1 MNAVP
6 GLTKT
11 ERNSS
16 LLSAETRLGLR
27 MTCELQSSVLDCH
40 ITLLL
45 LSGKSFVELVQ
56 YVFTIPGVKSFL
68 SQRLCQ
74 DPLENFFGCQRQ
86 CGGVHDNPNVQK
98 FTKNTQALRVINL
111 FCQLREI
118 ALVVVCMTKWR
129 T

>member
-11 ERNSS
+11 ERNSR

-27 MTCELQSSVLDCH
+27 MACEFQFGVLDCH

-45 LSGKSFVELVQ
+45 LSGKSFVKLVQ
-56 YVFTIPGVKSFL
+56 YVFKIPGVGSFL

-74 DPLENFFGCQRQ
+74 DPLRISLGAS
-86 CGGVHDNPNVQK
+86 DNVGECTTPMFRNSQK
-98 FTKNTQALRVINL
+98 TLKLYG
-111 FCQLREI
+111 
-118 ALVVVCMTKWR
+118 
-129 T
+129 